1 MNVPWGHI
9 HRMSTLKDAMTAR
22 QLTDA
27 ALAAKVGATPL
38 HISKIRRGW
47 RKPSPG
53 LAVKIEAETGVPA
66 MKLVLGG
73 AA

>member
-1 MNVPWGHI
+1 MT
-9 HRMSTLKDAMTAR
+9 TLKEAMKAKK
-22 QLTDA
+22 LTDA

-47 RKPSPG
+47 RNPSPG

-66 MKLVLGG
+66 MQLVLG
-73 AA
+73 AAA